1 MTLLWIKMSRLQG
14 RGAGFVGVMLKRS
27 GLDDLEHFAA
37 PKGYGTRG
45 LALGR
50 GTRPMEW
57 YEVRNN
63 QETLLWDDN
72 SNLIYSYP
80 SNFL

>member
-37 PKGYGTRG
+37 PKGYGTRC

>member
-1 MTLLWIKMSRLQG
+1 MSRLQG
-14 RGAGFVGVMLKRS
+14 HGAGFVGVMLKRS
-27 GLDDLEHFAA
+27 GLDDIEHFAA
-37 PKGYGTRG
+37 LKRYCTRC
-45 LALGR
+45 LALIR